1 MSIYRICSYH
11 QSPTHQKCSVITVN
25 ACVYVQSSFNLMQVM
40 TILKNSFHRPNPLPP
55 LETMYYSSSGL
66 EGPSIHPSW
75 LGKHIRFSFIFIPC
89 LLKDPSFYQSVKL
102 HVSVIFLYLMIYRI
116 SFAEAEGI
124 WCVFDFPLSGV
135 SILFTPGTFAVTLT
149 KQGCKLVTFRQN
161 SPFWIQNWSLF

>member
-1 MSIYRICSYH
+1 MSIYRIYSYH

-40 TILKNSFHRPNPLPP
+40 TILKNSFHTPNPLPP

-102 HVSVIFLYLMIYRI
+102 HVSVIFLYLMSIEFH
-116 SFAEAEGI
+116 SLKLKAFG
-124 WCVFDFPLSGV
+124 VFLIFPY
-135 SILFTPGTFAVTLT
+135 
-149 KQGCKLVTFRQN
+149 QGCPYFSHRGLL
-161 SPFWIQNWSLF
+161 P